1 MKSSRPIIDENI
13 TDRTRKIF
21 LDLKINFQRMSHK
34 EQRKNCFVSYPNS
47 E

>member
-13 TDRTRKIF
+13 IDEENFSRF
-21 LDLKINFQRMSHK
+21 KINFQRMSHK